1 MAKEDKLTLDEQ
13 QEQRVKAYNAQLGGG
28 SPQNQVDPDGEQPS
42 GETDYYQLL
51 KDESYKA
58 MLDSEIQASN
68 ARDQAL
74 KYTKA
79 GVDAAGFGTQGLAES
94 SRVGIFNTYQ
104 NALAGAQEVNR
115 NNQVD
120 IAAQQIEAQKSENN
134 DNFESMTTL
143 MGNASDLEQLDT
155 ILGNYDIQVE
165 NGVLTGKGLDEL
177 DTNTKRQLQSIY
189 TLYSSQLGQSF
200 SPEGKS
206 SFNKYDDFASLKTEA
221 GVSATAKEGG
231 VKNEVEYILEDEEFL
246 ATLTNDRVVCLQNG
260 NNPDSKVYL
269 QFHNGNWYQVDANTY
284 WNSTNRQLVKGK

>member
-1 MAKEDKLTLDEQ
+1 MAVKKNEQTMLSDDVSTKPEQEVYDNALT
-13 QEQRVKAYNAQLGGG
+13 GGEG
-28 SPQNQVDPDGEQPS
+28 GEQPT
-42 GETDYYQLL
+42 EEPKADYYQLL

-58 MLDSEIQASN
+58 MLDSEIQASV
-68 ARDQAL
+68 AKEQAL
-74 KYTKA
+74 KYSQA
-79 GVDAAGFGTQGLAES
+79 GLGASGFGTQGVSES
-94 SRVGIFNTYQ
+94 TRAGIYNTYQ
-104 NALAGAQEVNR
+104 NALNVAQAQNSA
-115 NNQVD
+115 NQID
-120 IAAQQIEAQKSENN
+120 IALQDTEAKKQ
-134 DNFESMTTL
+134 DNTDSFESLTTL
-143 MGNASDLEQLDT
+143 MSNAGDLEQLDT

-165 NGVLTGKGLDEL
+165 NGILTGKGLDEL

-206 SFNKYDDFASLKTEA
+206 SFSKYDDFASLKTEA
-221 GVSATAKEGG
+221 GVSATAKDGG

-260 NNPDSKVYL
+260 HNPDSKVYL